1 METKK
6 TKKQKFIRTARITG
20 YLVGDIKRWNPGK
33 KEELANRV
41 SHMSANKVEK

>member
-6 TKKQKFIRTARITG
+6 TKKQKFTRTARITG

-33 KEELANRV
+33 KEELSNRV
-41 SHMSANKVEK
+41 SHMTANKSSK

>member
-6 TKKQKFIRTARITG
+6 KKVPFTRTARITG

-33 KEELANRV
+33 KCELAQRV
-41 SHMSANKVEK
+41 KHIKVNKEA